1 MKLIETSTRRLQAL
15 IRPVREQPIVQVFL
29 ETLNEWLDDGASRLA
44 AALAYY
50 TIFSL
55 APLLIF
61 VIAVAGFFF
70 GAGTAR
76 EEILGELSELL
87 GPLGAVYI
95 GTLLDSASK
104 PTSSLVG
111 AGVGFGVLLFGAT
124 SAFAQL
130 QEALNLIWNV
140 APKKGG
146 ISYFIRKRLLS
157 FSLLLVIGFLLLVSL
172 ILSAAVAA
180 AGKFISGI
188 LPAYIILANILNF
201 ALSFTITALLFA
213 AIYRILPDAKV
224 RWKDVFWGAVVASG
238 LFSVGRFLIGLYL
251 GQSAIGSVY
260 GAAGS
265 IVIILVWVY
274 LSAQILFFGAE
285 FTQVWSR
292 RYGPGIQPGPYAKL
306 IGDPDSHHASS
317 GHTTSRH

>member
-1 MKLIETSTRRLQAL
+1 MKRFSKSLSKFKSLRNATVVQLVTET
-15 IRPVREQPIVQVFL
+15 VK
-29 ETLNEWLDDGASRLA
+29 EWLDDGASRLA

-61 VIAVAGFFF
+61 VIAIAGFFF
-70 GAGTAR
+70 GTGTAR
-76 EEILGELSELL
+76 DEILSQLSELL
-87 GPLGAVYI
+87 GPLGAIYV

-104 PTSSLVG
+104 PGSGIIG
-111 AGVGFGVLLFGAT
+111 ASVGFVVLMFGAT
-124 SAFAQL
+124 SSFAQL
-130 QEALNLIWNV
+130 QEALNIIWNV
-140 APKKGG
+140 SPKKSGV
-146 ISYFIRKRLLS
+146 SYFIRKRLLS
-157 FSLLLVIGFLLLVSL
+157 FSLVLVIGFLLLVSL
-172 ILSAAVAA
+172 VLSAALAA
-180 AGKFISGI
+180 AGKFVSGM
-188 LPAYIILANILNF
+188 LPAYLVLVNALNF
-201 ALSFTITALLFA
+201 VLSFTITTLLFA

-224 RWKDVFWGAVVASG
+224 RWRDVIWGAVVASL

-265 IVIILVWVY
+265 FVIILVWIY

-292 RYGPGIQPGPYAKL
+292 RYGPGIQPGPHAKVVEDAA
-306 IGDPDSHHASS
+306 GGTGKDATRAARVMP
-317 GHTTSRH
+317 

>member
-1 MKLIETSTRRLQAL
+1 MKRFSNSLTKIKSLRTLTVVQLISET
-15 IRPVREQPIVQVFL
+15 IK
-29 ETLNEWLDDGASRLA
+29 EWLDDGASRLA

-61 VIAVAGFFF
+61 VIAIAGFVF
-70 GAGTAR
+70 GAGVAR
-76 EEILGELSELL
+76 EEILGELSSLL

-104 PTSSLVG
+104 PTSGLIG
-111 AGVGFGVLLFGAT
+111 AGVGFIVLLFGAT

-130 QEALNLIWNV
+130 QEALNIIWNV
-140 APKKGG
+140 TPKKSG

-172 ILSAAVAA
+172 VLSAALAA
-180 AGKFISGI
+180 AGKFISDI
-188 LPAYIILANILNF
+188 LPAYLILANALNF
-201 ALSFTITALLFA
+201 MLSFSITALLFA
-213 AIYRILPDAKV
+213 AIYKILPDAIV
-224 RWKDVFWGAVVASG
+224 RWRDVFWGAVVASG

-260 GAAGS
+260 GAAGA
-265 IVIILVWVY
+265 IVIILMWIY
-274 LSAQILFFGAE
+274 ISTQILFFGAE

-292 RYGPGIQPGPYAKL
+292 RYGPGIQPGPYAKVTERAARDDQPL
-306 IGDPDSHHASS
+306 
-317 GHTTSRH
+317 

>member
-1 MKLIETSTRRLQAL
+1 MKRIAKSIHHIKSLKNLTVVQLVSETVT
-15 IRPVREQPIVQVFL
+15 
-29 ETLNEWLDDGASRLA
+29 EWLDDGASRLA

-61 VIAVAGFFF
+61 VIAIAGFFF
-70 GAGTAR
+70 GVGTAR
-76 EEILGELSELL
+76 EEILGQLSELL

-104 PTSSLVG
+104 PASSLIG
-111 AGVGFGVLLFGAT
+111 AGVGFVVLIFGAT

-130 QEALNLIWNV
+130 QEALNIIWKV
-140 APKKGG
+140 APKKSG

-172 ILSAAVAA
+172 VLSAAMAA

-188 LPAYIILANILNF
+188 LPAYLILANVLNF
-201 ALSFTITALLFA
+201 MLSFTITAMLFA

-224 RWKDVFWGAVVASG
+224 RWRDVFWGAIVASA

-251 GQSAIGSVY
+251 GQSAIGSIY

-265 IVIILVWVY
+265 IVIILVWIY
-274 LSAQILFFGAE
+274 LSTQILFFGAE

-292 RYGPGIQPGPYAKL
+292 RYGPGIQPGPYAKVVKRVDHEK
-306 IGDPDSHHASS
+306 GNA
-317 GHTTSRH
+317 